1 MHQQLRLRVS
11 TGGSTGGSGA
21 MNATPADNDPIVVK
35 RGDLAVVL
43 ERIAEAGIDL
53 RVAGGI
59 SIEGPGE
66 LVLGVEDGDL
76 DALELLL
83 APYRPR
89 RVACQHADLDDH
101 VGALAK
107 YIRGLT
113 NEGLSI
119 NEVYVGAARDGKVP
133 VQVTTVRRSTED
145 ATFG

>member
-21 MNATPADNDPIVVK
+21 QNATPADRDPVIVK

-43 ERIAEAGIDL
+43 ERIAEEGIDI

-66 LVLGVEDGDL
+66 LVLGVEDEDL
-76 DALELLL
+76 DRLEQLL

-89 RVACQHADLDDH
+89 RVDVRYADIDDR
-101 VGALAK
+101 VGALGG
-107 YIRGLT
+107 YIRQLT
-113 NEGLSI
+113 DQGLSI
-119 NEVYVGAARDGKVP
+119 NEVFVGAARDGRVP